1 MKDTVLV
8 YLFRM
13 FWSLLLGGLLIYSFK
28 RSWNVE
34 HGRKKNDYSEEYG
47 TVIFLDPLVFPICIA
62 FFAVLQGM
70 FFGPERSR
78 DVLFSLGVD
87 LFFFVSIYFS
97 LLLFLLPVLRKRY
110 TARTCAVFWL
120 VPVFLF
126 YQPNLLY
133 HSFVL
138 PAKAVLYVPY
148 PAVQILLSVWL
159 TGFVC
164 IFGFQ
169 VFSHLRFSKSLKRNS
184 CPEEDPRLLG
194 LWKYWKKK
202 LEIGDLTRPIQLRRC
217 RGIRT
222 PLTVGLYRGSWIT
235 YLPER
240 DFTEEE
246 AELIFSHELHHI
258 QRRDTHTKFFLRFCC
273 ALGWL
278 HPLVWLAVRKAEDDL
293 ELSCDE
299 IVLRDADAKTRRKYA
314 ELLLRIAG
322 DARGYST
329 CLSASA
335 KTLRYRLR
343 ATVSGDSARLGLGL
357 LFLTVAVSGMCVGN
371 LALTTNRG
379 TIAKAAGMETARV
392 QRAEFLSGSEERQE
406 ETKIKETD
414 LLSRYLGQIEVEQF
428 LTVCGGGE
436 EENRPALYGRF
447 SDTGQTFFLTE
458 DCLTIYGTGSERGET
473 KRYHVKTPIDW
484 EWIRQTGD

>member
-1 MKDTVLV
+1 M
-8 YLFRM
+8 
-13 FWSLLLGGLLIYSFK
+13 
-28 RSWNVE
+28 
-34 HGRKKNDYSEEYG
+34 
-47 TVIFLDPLVFPICIA
+47 
-62 FFAVLQGM
+62 
-70 FFGPERSR
+70 
-78 DVLFSLGVD
+78 
-87 LFFFVSIYFS
+87 
-97 LLLFLLPVLRKRY
+97 
-110 TARTCAVFWL
+110 
-120 VPVFLF
+120 
-126 YQPNLLY
+126 
-133 HSFVL
+133 
-138 PAKAVLYVPY
+138 
-148 PAVQILLSVWL
+148 
-159 TGFVC
+159 
-164 IFGFQ
+164 
-169 VFSHLRFSKSLKRNS
+169 
-184 CPEEDPRLLG
+184 
-194 LWKYWKKK
+194 
-202 LEIGDLTRPIQLRRC
+202 
-217 RGIRT
+217 
-222 PLTVGLYRGSWIT
+222 
-235 YLPER
+235 
-240 DFTEEE
+240 
-246 AELIFSHELHHI
+246 
-258 QRRDTHTKFFLRFCC
+258 
-273 ALGWL
+273 
-278 HPLVWLAVRKAEDDL
+278 RKAEDDL